1 MKPTVT
7 LPGADL
13 YLGDCL
19 SVLPHIPPASV
30 DAVVCDPP
38 YPCIER
44 SYGRL
49 TEAEWHGLMHALVPE
64 VRRVLKPSGSA
75 VFVLQPN
82 SERVGR
88 MRTWLWEF
96 MAWVGREW
104 NVVQDAYWWN
114 YTAIP
119 GVLATRHGLMR
130 GSVKACVWCG
140 PADCYRDQG
149 AVLWRVSDYTVR
161 QSMQSADRWKETTAS
176 GHAMNRT
183 AASEAAIARGGSTPY
198 NLLPVANSRGHTS
211 AGANGHGAGTPL
223 ALCSWWMRYISPVG
237 GVILDPFQGSG
248 TVGLA
253 ALSLGRHYVG
263 IEREPD
269 YHAIAV
275 RRLTEAAGP
284 LFANAPGT
292 VGIDSPPPESQP
304 TLFPL

>member
-19 SVLPHIPPASV
+19 QVIPHLPAASV
-30 DAVVCDPP
+30 DAVICDPP
-38 YPCIER
+38 YPEIDR
-44 SYGRL
+44 PYGRL
-49 TEAEWHGLMHALVPE
+49 TEAEWFAMMHALVPE
-64 VRRVLKPSGSA
+64 VRRVLKPQGSA

-88 MRTWLWEF
+88 MRTWLWDF
-96 MAWVGREW
+96 LSWLCREW

-140 PADCYRDQG
+140 PPDCYRDQG

-161 QSMQSADRWKETTAS
+161 QAMQSADRWKETTAS

-223 ALCSWWMRYISPVG
+223 AMCSWWVRYVSPVG

-253 ALSLGRHYVG
+253 ALSLGRRYIG

-275 RRLTEAAGP
+275 RRLAEAAGP
-284 LFANAPGT
+284 LFARPAET
-292 VGIDSPPPESQP
+292 VKIDSPPPESQP